1 MSATNMMKKV
11 FNRKSVKKDWAPI
24 SMMAKFVREKDL
36 VSFEE
41 SPGEVLVAREKETAV
56 AKAEEV
62 QSALMASDG
71 VRGDVIE
78 IQDFEENNPEKENT
92 KKEAGVSRS
101 PTIIYLWTFVEII
114 FNIVM
119 RLDTTW
125 EMWQA
130 MFSYFWLLKMF
141 WPNKQFDCTFKPF
154 LYFWFSS

>member
-56 AKAEEV
+56 AKAEEA

-101 PTIIYLWTFVEII
+101 PTIIYL
-114 FNIVM
+114 
-119 RLDTTW
+119 
-125 EMWQA
+125 
-130 MFSYFWLLKMF
+130 
-141 WPNKQFDCTFKPF
+141 
-154 LYFWFSS
+154 